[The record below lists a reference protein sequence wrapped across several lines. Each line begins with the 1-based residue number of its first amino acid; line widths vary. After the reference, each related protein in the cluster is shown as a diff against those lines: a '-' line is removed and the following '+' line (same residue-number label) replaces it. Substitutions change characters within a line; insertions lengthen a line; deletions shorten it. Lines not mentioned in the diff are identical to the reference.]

1 MDKQKNQ
8 LAFSLIELSIVVL
21 IIGILIAGV
30 TQGSRLVRQ
39 SKLANARSITN
50 NAPVSSISGLI
61 LWLDATRL
69 NSLQNANSEFEVQD
83 QDLIQNWYSI
93 NPHITDTIVA
103 NQATIGSQPTYVAS
117 GINGLPSISF
127 NGTSNHLAIP
137 DSNTISPES
146 GITLFAVVQFSTL
159 TPVNGAIG
167 IVSKDI
173 SAGIGNPAYALYAN
187 SATDVRFGITTP
199 ANITPNI
206 SMSGSGSTLQ
216 IDTPYVFCGSF
227 DANKGLQIQF
237 NLSGSAYTNSTQG
250 TIFNSTAPLRI
261 GQQKNGSNRWF
272 TGYISEIIIFNRR
285 LKNSEINDINKYL
298 TQKYGIIFA

>member
-39 SKLANARSITN
+39 SKLATARSITN

-93 NPHITDTIVA
+93 NPQLTESIIA
-103 NQATIGSQPTYVAS
+103 NQDTSVNQPTYVIS
-117 GINGLPSISF
+117 GINGLPSVSF
-127 NGTSNHLAIP
+127 NGTSSNLAIT
-137 DSNTISPES
+137 DSATISPDF
-146 GITLFAVVQFSTL
+146 GITLFAVVQFSNFGG
-159 TPVNGAIG
+159 VMG
-167 IVSKDI
+167 IVSKEEAGSI
-173 SAGIGNPAYALYAN
+173 SNPPYVLQVNSSSNISFSITKTDNTAPSTAISGYTFQLNTPYAFWGSYGNPN
-187 SATDVRFGITTP
+187 GV
-199 ANITPNI
+199 NIK
-206 SMSGSGSTLQ
+206 S
-216 IDTPYVFCGSF
+216 
-227 DANKGLQIQF
+227 
-237 NLSGSAYTNSTQG
+237 NLSGTIYNAAAQGSMARTN
-250 TIFNSTAPLRI
+250 APLRI
-261 GQQKNGSNRWF
+261 GQQKSFFGRF
-272 TGYISEIIIFNRR
+272 LAGYISEIIIFNRQ

-298 TQKYGIIFA
+298 TQKYGITFA